1 LKAIAR
7 ATSAVLGRFLPAGNL
22 LGLIIF
28 CENFYCETDRLQDF
42 RASIAEV
49 PVDGYTVMHDREI
62 HAVFRFLKEAV
73 QKWRRPAVGH
83 FATTPFTVL
92 ISCLL
97 SLRTQDQTTYAASER
112 LFQQAREPQTMAGLP
127 VATIEKNIY
136 PVGFYKTKSKNIK
149 EICRILLSLY
159 DGRVPDDLDEL
170 MKLPGVGRKTANLV
184 ITLGYAKPGICV
196 DTHVHR
202 ITNRWGYVQTKT
214 PEQTE
219 MALRQKLPRRYWL
232 TINDLLV
239 AFGQNI
245 CKPISPL
252 CSECGIRS
260 CCNRTGVTRSR

>member
-1 LKAIAR
+1 
-7 ATSAVLGRFLPAGNL
+7 
-22 LGLIIF
+22 
-28 CENFYCETDRLQDF
+28 
-42 RASIAEV
+42 
-49 PVDGYTVMHDREI
+49 MHDREI
-62 HAVFRFLKEAV
+62 HAVIRILKEAV
-73 QKWRRPAVGH
+73 QNWRLPAVGH
-83 FATTPFTVL
+83 YTATPFTVL

-97 SLRTQDQTTYAASER
+97 SLRTQDKTTYAASER
-112 LFQQAREPQTMAGLP
+112 LFQLARDPQTMVGLP

-184 ITLGYAKPGICV
+184 ITLGFGKPGICV

-252 CSECGIRS
+252 CSECSIRRF
-260 CCNRTGVTRSR
+260 CNRTGVTRSR